1 MRFRVGLLITIF
13 IFSSLFFSI
22 PAHCVY
28 YRHNLSGGYYSLTEH
43 TLNATINSSGGYFIL
58 TSPPPIEKFNSSGS
72 DSPVSFWDLPLW
84 IKISYISGAV
94 LAALAS
100 IVLVPSV
107 IKRVKDIFNN
117 DNRLNIF
124 EYIKNDPG
132 CSISDIE
139 KDLALNRGT
148 INYHLTKLE
157 SKSLI
162 TIKKLG
168 SVSLLY
174 PKSFNDNGME
184 NIIKALLKNEINK
197 KLLLYIMDN
206 PRITNQELSVKFNL
220 DKSTVHWH
228 LEKFRKKGL
237 IEFERDGKYKRCF
250 IKSEIM
256 AVMIKIDVG

>member
-1 MRFRVGLLITIF
+1 
-13 IFSSLFFSI
+13 
-22 PAHCVY
+22 
-28 YRHNLSGGYYSLTEH
+28 
-43 TLNATINSSGGYFIL
+43 
-58 TSPPPIEKFNSSGS
+58 
-72 DSPVSFWDLPLW
+72 
-84 IKISYISGAV
+84 
-94 LAALAS
+94 
-100 IVLVPSV
+100 
-107 IKRVKDIFNN
+107 
-117 DNRLNIF
+117 
-124 EYIKNDPG
+124 
-132 CSISDIE
+132 
-139 KDLALNRGT
+139 LNRGT